1 MLKLYTKAQVL
12 LNSLK
17 NESGQDLIEY
27 AIVAA
32 LITAG
37 TVGAISS
44 LATQIT
50 TLWTNLG
57 AQITTALS

>member
-12 LNSLK
+12 LHSLK

-44 LATQIT
+44 LAGQIT

>member
-1 MLKLYTKAQVL
+1 MLNVYLSVRRRLA
-12 LNSLK
+12 SLK
-17 NESGQDLIEY
+17 DESGQDMIEY

-37 TVGAISS
+37 TVAAITT
-44 LATQIT
+44 LAGQIT

-57 AQITTALS
+57 TAISGALS